1 MKLTKRVLRKLIKEE
16 LIKENIMR
24 EGGPLGFVW
33 DSHFLSRFEVADPDH
48 APADLADM
56 AEDFYD
62 EAVFEDEK
70 HRALKL
76 GDKNTFLKKF
86 QTFIEEYAA
95 SVAKAA
101 ADDIDAEYAP
111 PPPIGRN
118 DPGKGPRAPKP
129 LAGAGLG
136 NVAAAARRSAIPD
149 QWAQET
155 KRPWER

>member
-33 DSHFLSRFEVADPDH
+33 DSQFLRNFKFSGTDHDPEFLS
-48 APADLADM
+48 DM

-62 EAVFEDEK
+62 ELSAHKE
-70 HRALKL
+70 L
-76 GDKNTFLKKF
+76 GDKKTFLNKF
-86 QTFIEEYAA
+86 ETFIREYAT

-101 ADDIDAEYAP
+101 EPTVKLASTAAEAAP

-155 KRPWER
+155 KRPWEP

>member
-33 DSHFLSRFEVADPDH
+33 DSHFLSRFEVAETDH

-62 EAVFEDEK
+62 ELSAHQE
-70 HRALKL
+70 L
-76 GDKNTFLKKF
+76 GDKKTFLNKF
-86 QTFIEEYAA
+86 ETFIEEYVDTIADHTAPTAELDTAA
-95 SVAKAA
+95 
-101 ADDIDAEYAP
+101 AP

-155 KRPWER
+155 RRPWEP